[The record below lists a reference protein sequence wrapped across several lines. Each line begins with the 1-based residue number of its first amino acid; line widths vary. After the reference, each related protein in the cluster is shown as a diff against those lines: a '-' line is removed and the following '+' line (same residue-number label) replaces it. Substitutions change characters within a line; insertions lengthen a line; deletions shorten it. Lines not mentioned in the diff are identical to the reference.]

1 MERDENMYQNFGE
14 FIKDKRL
21 RARLT
26 VREFAERLG
35 VSAPYVTDVE
45 KDRRNPF
52 NKETLEKI
60 VVLLGLDEEETTQM
74 YDLAGDKRNEIA
86 PDLPEYIMQH
96 GFVSAA
102 LRTARDLDADEED
115 WQRFV
120 DELRKIKE

>member
-1 MERDENMYQNFGE
+1 MYANFGE

-26 VREFAERLG
+26 VREFADRLE

-52 NKETLEKI
+52 NKDTLEKI
-60 VVLLGLDEEETTQM
+60 ISILDLNEEEKTEM

-86 PDLPEYIMQH
+86 PDLPDYIMQH
-96 GFVSAA
+96 NYVSVA
-102 LRTARDLDADEED
+102 LRTARDLDAGEED

-120 DELRKIKE
+120 DELRKRKE